1 MSEREE
7 WINLIRNEYDPR
19 PDLGKGAYPAFDS
32 EWDDGAGR
40 IADAIIAD
48 KTLAAKMTKEQEDAI
63 TAAYMGIC
71 VLSTMCRKAGLSMG
85 RLRSEELLKEIS
97 EAFPALYERILLT
110 TIRSSPAYADPNFK
124 YNEETGSYHRIPG
137 DGQAPLGE

>member
-40 IADAIIAD
+40 IADAILAD
-48 KTLAAKMTKEQEDAI
+48 RSLLLRKHAEEIEQ
-63 TAAYMGIC
+63 
-71 VLSTMCRKAGLSMG
+71 LSSALS
-85 RLRSEELLKEIS
+85 RS
-97 EAFPALYERILLT
+97 
-110 TIRSSPAYADPNFK
+110 
-124 YNEETGSYHRIPG
+124 
-137 DGQAPLGE
+137 